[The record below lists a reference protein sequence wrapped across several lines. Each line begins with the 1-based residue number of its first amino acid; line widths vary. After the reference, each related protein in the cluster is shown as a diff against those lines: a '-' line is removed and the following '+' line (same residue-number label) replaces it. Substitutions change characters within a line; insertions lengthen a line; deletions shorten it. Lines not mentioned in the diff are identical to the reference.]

1 MLNVNNFYNL
11 FLFFLDGAVL
21 EDFLLLLT
29 QKIFVHANIAN
40 ELIELLYVYQPEF
53 VPTTCQLRSDYDKGK
68 KDDYIGKKDDNE
80 NKKDDN
86 NKKNDED
93 NSKKSK
99 MVDFS
104 LHRRL

>member
-1 MLNVNNFYNL
+1 M
-11 FLFFLDGAVL
+11 FFLDGAVL

-40 ELIELLYVYQPEF
+40 ELIELLYVYRPEF
-53 VPTTCQLRSDYDKGK
+53 VPTTCQLRSDYDK
-68 KDDYIGKKDDNE
+68 GKKDDNE